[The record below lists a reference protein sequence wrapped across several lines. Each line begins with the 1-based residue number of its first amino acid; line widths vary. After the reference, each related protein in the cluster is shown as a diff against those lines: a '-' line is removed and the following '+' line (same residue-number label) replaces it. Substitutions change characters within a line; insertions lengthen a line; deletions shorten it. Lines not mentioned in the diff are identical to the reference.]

1 MVRQINEQE
10 FRNEAKAA
18 DVAVVDFNATWCG
31 PCKMLAPVL
40 EKVSEELGD
49 KVAFYGVDV
58 DDCQSLAMEYRVQSV
73 PCLVLMKK
81 GEFVDQ
87 SIGFRPQQDI
97 VNWIQK
103 NL

>member
-1 MVRQINEQE
+1 MVKKVNEQG
-10 FRNEAKAA
+10 FLNEAKAA

-31 PCKMLAPVL
+31 PCRMLAPVL
-40 EKVSEELGD
+40 ETISGEMAGQ
-49 KVAFYGVDV
+49 VAFYGVDV
-58 DDCQSLAMEYRVQSV
+58 DECPALAAEYRVQSV

-81 GEFVDQ
+81 GQFVDQ

-97 VNWIQK
+97 VSWIQK

>member
-1 MVRQINEQE
+1 MVKKIGEQE
-10 FRNEAKAA
+10 FLSEAKAA

-40 EKVSEELGD
+40 ESVSEEMAGQ
-49 KVAFYGVDV
+49 VSFYGVDV
-58 DDCQSLAMEYRVQSV
+58 DDCPELAAEYRVQSV

-81 GEFVDQ
+81 GAFVDQ
-87 SIGFRPQQDI
+87 SIGFKPQAAI
-97 VNWIQK
+97 ASWIRS